1 MEPFYMYVSIGALVL
16 LILILI
22 FVGVSLTSLQSTDLF
37 PPIQSA
43 CPDYWDIS
51 SNPLYCGAPLNTNM
65 RNYGEIAITTTTNVE
80 IDKTKTQ
87 NIGMCTA
94 TSSFGCVKPGD
105 AQYLL
110 PNGVQKNENFQYVQ
124 LNNNPNWQKMYP
136 GVSERCAK
144 KSWANTMDIYWDGV
158 SNYNGC

>member
-1 MEPFYMYVSIGALVL
+1 MDPFFIYVSIGALVL

-22 FVGVSLTSLQSTDLF
+22 FVGVSLTKLQSTDLF
-37 PPIQSA
+37 PPTQSA

-51 SNPLYCGAPLNTNM
+51 SNPLYCGVPILSSM
-65 RNYGEIAITTTTNVE
+65 RNRGGIANTSDGKQIDTTAP
-80 IDKTKTQ
+80 Q
-87 NIGMCTA
+87 NIGMCVA
-94 TSSFGCVKPGD
+94 NSSFGCVQSGVTPYLKPGSSG
-105 AQYLL
+105 A
-110 PNGVQKNENFQYVQ
+110 NFQYVQ
-124 LNNNPNWQKMYP
+124 LNNNPSWQTMYP

>member
-1 MEPFYMYVSIGALVL
+1 MEPFFMYVSIGALVL

-22 FVGVSLTSLQSTDLF
+22 FVGVSLTRLQSTDLF

-51 SNPLYCGAPLNTNM
+51 ANPLYCGVPLGPNM
-65 RNYGEIAITTTTNVE
+65 RNQGDIAINTTNVE
-80 IDKTKTQ
+80 IDKSKPQ
-87 NIGMCTA
+87 NIGMCEAT
-94 TSSFGCVKPGD
+94 TSSFGCVKPGTT
-105 AQYLL
+105 QYLL
-110 PNGVQKNENFQYVQ
+110 PDDVKKNNNFQYVK
-124 LNNNPNWQKMYP
+124 LNNNTNWQKMYP

-144 KSWANTMDIYWDGV
+144 KSWANMMDIYWDGV